1 MAEEFRKSSRK
12 YLLPDWFY
20 DIERPNPEII
30 RQINSL
36 RQVPFQYTSWALLS
50 PEGKAA
56 AKHFAKDAGRCLGG
70 GVLASRDLDW
80 YSTGMEGEQPAEVLP
95 KGGFFS
101 GKLPPQSY
109 IESEWVAFEYAI
121 LFLTRNNGIIN
132 SWDSISNIKKLGK
145 QGSDIYVRFEGRF
158 AGKFTRISAQSN
170 KWGMTTL
177 LQIAEL
183 TGVPVN

>member
-1 MAEEFRKSSRK
+1 MPEEFRNSSRK
-12 YLLPDWFY
+12 YLLPDIY
-20 DIERPNPEII
+20 PDLETPNPALV
-30 RQINSL
+30 RQINNL
-36 RQVPFQYTSWALLS
+36 RLVPFQYTGFALLS

-80 YSTGMEGEQPAEVLP
+80 YSTGMEGEQPTEVLP
-95 KGGFFS
+95 RGGFFS

-109 IESEWVAFEYAI
+109 MESEWVAFEYAI
-121 LFLTRNNGIIN
+121 LFLTSSNGIIN
-132 SWDSISNIKKLGK
+132 SWDSLHNIKKLGK

-158 AGKFTRISAQSN
+158 AGKFSRISAQSN

-177 LQIAEL
+177 LKIAEL